1 MSVATHYDTLK
12 ITHDAPPEIVRA
24 AYKVLA
30 QKYHPDHNVGDA
42 EAVQM
47 MQMVNEAYRILSN
60 PEKRKEHD
68 NWIKTQEPPKE
79 APKLTPKEQELQ
91 KNSDATAEQA
101 KKWADW
107 SAKMA
112 ATAKALRA
120 KADKIAQDM
129 KAAPESKRAAYESLF
144 AREDAIA
151 KEEEVKAKQAA
162 DKARQAAEIAK
173 RNFFD
178 KNAKPLTHYDAL
190 KIQPDA
196 PPDIVRAAA
205 RTLQA
210 LYQSNGQ
217 EAELAELNALV
228 TVLSDPKKKAE
239 YDASIGAGKTP
250 TPSKEQAPIR
260 KETARE
266 IQAKAIA
273 DKAEADAKA
282 LEAHADRLMQEEKA
296 TAEKAAKAAQDA
308 QAKTQAQD
316 AAKWKAWADKTAA
329 DNTEANTRALKAAER
344 AAEARFKAQQ
354 AHQEV
359 ADAKREADE
368 KAALWSGDKKGG

>member
-12 ITHDAPPEIVRA
+12 ITHDAPPEVVRA

-30 QKYHPDHNVGDA
+30 HKYHPDHNIGDA

-47 MQMVNEAYRILSN
+47 MQMVNEAYRILSH
-60 PEKRKEHD
+60 PDKRKEHD

-101 KKWADW
+101 KKWSDW
-107 SAKMA
+107 AAKTA
-112 ATAKALRA
+112 ATAKIMRD
-120 KADKIAQDM
+120 KANKIAEDM
-129 KAAPESKRAAYESLF
+129 KTAPENKRAAYETLY
-144 AREDAIA
+144 AREDAVA
-151 KEEEVKAKQAA
+151 KEEEAKAKQAAEKAKQAA
-162 DKARQAAEIAK
+162 DIAK
-173 RNFFD
+173 RNYFNKD
-178 KNAKPLTHYDAL
+178 AKPVTHYDTL
-190 KIQPDA
+190 KVLPDA
-196 PPDIVRAAA
+196 PPDVVRAAA
-205 RTLQA
+205 RTLQS
-210 LYQSNGQ
+210 LYQQNAQ
-217 EAELAELNALV
+217 ETELAGLNAV
-228 TVLSDPKKKAE
+228 VAILSDPQKKAE
-239 YDASIGAGKTP
+239 YDASIGAATKTGK
-250 TPSKEQAPIR
+250 KEQAPVR

-273 DKAEADAKA
+273 DKAEAEAKA
-282 LEAHADRLMQEEKA
+282 LEAHADRLMQEERA
-296 TAEKAAKAAQDA
+296 ASEKAAKAAADA
-308 QAKTQAQD
+308 QAKAQAQD

-329 DNTEANTRALKAAER
+329 ENAEARARALKASER

-354 AHQEV
+354 AHKEV